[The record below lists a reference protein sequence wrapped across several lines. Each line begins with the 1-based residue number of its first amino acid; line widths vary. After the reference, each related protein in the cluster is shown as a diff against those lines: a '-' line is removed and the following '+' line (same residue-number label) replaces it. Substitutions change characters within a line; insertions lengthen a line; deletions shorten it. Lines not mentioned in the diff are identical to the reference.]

1 MATKLIG
8 VSKMKVNE
16 IIAEGLYDASPF
28 AQKMARYGRIIS
40 QMGEGDGA
48 AGSLKKQKGED
59 DQAYDD
65 RLRGMN
71 QMSAVGS
78 ALGEVGS
85 YGVTDPTPTGKNP
98 DGKQDLAK
106 MFADIEKKTG
116 VDKAGV
122 MKLINIADKMSD
134 VKSKVPDPEPTDQD
148 DDDFDR
154 EPNDREPSD
163 DELARQADDAARG

>member
-8 VSKMKVNE
+8 VSKMKINE
-16 IIAEGLYDASPF
+16 ITEGLYDASPF
-28 AQKMARYGRIIS
+28 AQKMARYGRIIA

-48 AGSLKKQKGED
+48 AGSVKKQKGED
-59 DQAYDD
+59 DKAYDA

-85 YGVTDPTPTGKNP
+85 FGITDPSTTKGDK
-98 DGKQDLAK
+98 KELLAK

-116 VDKAGV
+116 VSRDGV
-122 MKLINIADKMSD
+122 MQLITKADKMGD
-134 VKSKVPDPEPTDQD
+134 VKANVPDPEPTDQD

-154 EPNDREPSD
+154 EPDDREPSD